1 MLNEILKLPSTSS
14 PKRSST
20 AASSPEDLYRPVPQA
35 VLGRVLLPC
44 LADGPTRV
52 LASSRTSAAAS
63 LASPPSSELGM
74 EQDLAELRELKTADQ
89 CLQVELATLPVTQAC
104 VAASKLPGEPGR
116 FLWSSALPSATPPYK
131 ESPRQTCSPGG
142 FFFGAVSFALYLRL
156 RVTSDVE
163 DVCWRRFA
171 GASRVLGINCG
182 TVWAYSDQPGADAA
196 VAVPF
201 PRSCP

>member
-116 FLWSSALPSATPPYK
+116 FLWSSALPSATPPNIERKRLISK
-131 ESPRQTCSPGG
+131 E
-142 FFFGAVSFALYLRL
+142 V
-156 RVTSDVE
+156 
-163 DVCWRRFA
+163 RRFCF
-171 GASRVLGINCG
+171 SPCLFQRC
-182 TVWAYSDQPGADAA
+182 AA
-196 VAVPF
+196 ACAA
-201 PRSCP
+201 REDSTLHKNNR